1 MSYNC
6 TLFSFIFEV
15 KIVYEKKAWIYRSRS
30 VLRTAYIDIL
40 GRNCQRFDYRNKIFC
55 KAPPKRQF

>member
-1 MSYNC
+1 MSYIC

-40 GRNCQRFDYRNKIFC
+40 SRYRQRFDYRNKILC
-55 KAPPKRQF
+55 KAPSERQF